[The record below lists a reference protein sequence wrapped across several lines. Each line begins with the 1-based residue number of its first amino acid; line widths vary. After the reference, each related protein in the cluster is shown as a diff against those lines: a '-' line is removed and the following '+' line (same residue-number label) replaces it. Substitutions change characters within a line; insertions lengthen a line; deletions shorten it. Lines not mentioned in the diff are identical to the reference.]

1 MEIVFQN
8 SFYLWALVVIPLVI
22 VIHFVSLRY
31 SKNRSVKFANFI
43 ALARVSE
50 KVGLSSNFG
59 VLFLRV
65 FVLIVVVFAIAGT
78 SVWYEGTSVTSDYV
92 VAIDAS
98 ASMLAEDLSPT
109 RLDVAK
115 ETAVNFVDKLNPLY
129 SSVAVVSFS
138 GTPFVHQMLTKNHGI
153 VVDAINEIGVRRL
166 GGTDIGNSVITGSN
180 ILFASAEP
188 KVVVIITDGRDN
200 VGLSVEDAIFYAND
214 NNVLVYTIGIG
225 TEEGFTEGNGS
236 IVGPLGID
244 EGELQKLATET
255 GGEYFN
261 VRSADDL
268 EGVYGNILNAERRRV
283 SLDLTFFLLIGGL
296 LLLVIEWVLVNTRF
310 RIIP

>member
-8 SFYLWALVVIPLVI
+8 SFYLWALIAIPLVI

-31 SKNRSVKFANFI
+31 AKKMSVKFANFI

-59 VLFLRV
+59 VLVLRV
-65 FVLIVVVFAIAGT
+65 LTLVCVIFAIAGT
-78 SVWYEGTSVTSDYV
+78 SVWHEGTSVTSDYV
-92 VAIDAS
+92 IAIDAS
-98 ASMLAEDLSPT
+98 ASMLAEDLEPT

-115 ETAVNFVDKLNPLY
+115 ETAVNFVDKLSPIY
-129 SSVAVVSFS
+129 SSVAIVSFS

-153 VVDAINEIGVRRL
+153 VVDAINEIGIRKL
-166 GGTDIGNSVITGSN
+166 GGTDIGNAVVTGSN
-180 ILFASAEP
+180 ILFSSAEP
-188 KVVVIITDGRDN
+188 RVVILITDGRDN
-200 VGLSVEDAIFYAND
+200 VGLSVEDAVFYAND

-225 TEEGFTEGNGS
+225 TTEGFGEGEGS
-236 IVGPLGID
+236 PVGPLGID
-244 EGELQKLATET
+244 EVELWDLATQT
-255 GGEYFN
+255 GGRYFN
-261 VRSADDL
+261 VLSADDL
-268 EGVYGNILNAERRRV
+268 EEVYRNILDSERKKV

-296 LLLVIEWVLVNTRF
+296 GLLVIEWVLVNTRF